1 MTKSA
6 RKRNSTEPTQPNS
19 TPRKGSKLKQR
30 KTQFAF
36 QDAMEKAEKGL
47 QQKQLNFEEKPR
59 SRSTQ
64 ESVQTGGEPP
74 SEESSSQSIRADTDT
89 EATTTKTKV
98 SQTNPPEQ
106 TRNFSQVHT
115 GTTDKGV
122 KGKKRVDNSLSQTCR
137 FRMNMTLPPNETPLA
152 AFCKQFKRIL
162 ENIKTA
168 TNGKVWLGPW
178 DPEHEDTVPILKEL
192 KKFPSGTQWNDRAQL
207 SGYLSGYINPKS
219 EGGTYFM
226 KVRFITNDP
235 SIDLTQLGHGLNDSF
250 QNLPFKVNLSRNPI
264 PCQATKVACLGWL
277 FGSSKTISEKTFVPA
292 VRKHLKIPKECSI
305 GVQWRTITNQYGKRP
320 PFNPDAKNAPPS
332 ALHVDIDDRF
342 APIFLSRASE
352 LWKKNN
358 KGNKRLPN
366 DIQLRLVPC
375 FTQLQSK
382 AMTPNQQNN
391 VLAMA
396 EKQHY
401 LTMKVFTKFEIP
413 FIKFLDMPLNS
424 ENPLTLRRTLMAKAP
439 SGAPTR
445 RLIHNVDP
453 SWANPAITVIST
465 TMNNLAE
472 ANEFTATI
480 IPAALHL
487 YGNDAAKWFTAE
499 GISLF
504 ENISWDPTSEKAVSH
519 SEADSAAMVAED
531 LWDIGEAWK
540 SNDER
545 QSERPI
551 HGMNGT
557 TKGPMERPN
566 NAFDNDEDNRSFA
579 SLYGR
584 QSDQTTATPLP
595 PTTKKGGNVLL
606 DSETLQQLDKKTE
619 EDSPSKEDYSMSTMG
634 KTTTIE
640 APHRPSRPARQR

>member
-1 MTKSA
+1 
-6 RKRNSTEPTQPNS
+6 
-19 TPRKGSKLKQR
+19 
-30 KTQFAF
+30 
-36 QDAMEKAEKGL
+36 
-47 QQKQLNFEEKPR
+47 
-59 SRSTQ
+59 
-64 ESVQTGGEPP
+64 
-74 SEESSSQSIRADTDT
+74 
-89 EATTTKTKV
+89 
-98 SQTNPPEQ
+98 
-106 TRNFSQVHT
+106 
-115 GTTDKGV
+115 
-122 KGKKRVDNSLSQTCR
+122 
-137 FRMNMTLPPNETPLA
+137 
-152 AFCKQFKRIL
+152 
-162 ENIKTA
+162 
-168 TNGKVWLGPW
+168 
-178 DPEHEDTVPILKEL
+178 
-192 KKFPSGTQWNDRAQL
+192 
-207 SGYLSGYINPKS
+207 
-219 EGGTYFM
+219 M

-634 KTTTIE
+634 KTTESTRLKLHI
-640 APHRPSRPARQR
+640 ARQDLQGKDEEIARLQALLARATTSPEKTGNGTTTEAQPIPPAPPSPTPHAEMDMESISRSDTSVSLQIDPTLSPRSQYRRRRQLLGFETSSDSSSASKSDGTSSMETTGESDQADSANARSQEAAMDAPLVTPQVHHLPGSPTRANPTERVGQGD